1 MIKLSLLN
9 EVGDWLLLPDLPIS
23 SLIILHEILDL
34 FLDEDIILL
43 QNSNLAFLMTLLNI
57 LQ

>member
-1 MIKLSLLN
+1 
-9 EVGDWLLLPDLPIS
+9 
-23 SLIILHEILDL
+23 LDL